1 MADIWLAFYFYVIV
15 IVLHYA
21 FYFDM
26 EFILHWMMNMI
37 FFLGYELAFRFRTTL
52 PNGILAVGQGETYI
66 KLELLKGQLNLHSSL
81 LNKYVW
87 TVINKKIHDSHIIRL
102 Y

>member
-1 MADIWLAFYFYVIV
+1 
-15 IVLHYA
+15 
-21 FYFDM
+21 
-26 EFILHWMMNMI
+26 MNMI

-81 LNKYVW
+81 LNKYV
-87 TVINKKIHDSHIIRL
+87 
-102 Y
+102 